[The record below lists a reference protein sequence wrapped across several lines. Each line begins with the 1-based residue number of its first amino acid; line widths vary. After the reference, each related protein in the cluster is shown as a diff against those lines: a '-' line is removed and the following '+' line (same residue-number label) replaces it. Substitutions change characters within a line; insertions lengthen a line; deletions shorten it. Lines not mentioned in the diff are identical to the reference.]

1 MKNKSYKL
9 FCSGDLLEAGPYESL
24 EPSEAR
30 SLIKTL
36 RLEPG
41 GTDNN
46 AEGRSLM
53 RLLLRGCEPDT
64 AAREKRRALEQQV
77 ATLSSTLDQQQQIT
91 RNLLEL
97 FIISVGGTPPKPS
110 E

>member
-9 FCSGDLLEAGPYESL
+9 FCSGDLLEPGPYGSL
-24 EPSEAR
+24 HPSEAR

-36 RLEPG
+36 GLEPG

-53 RLLLRGCEPDT
+53 RLLLRGCETDT
-64 AAREKRRALEQQV
+64 ESKERAIALEQQV
-77 ATLSSTLDQQQQIT
+77 SSLSSSLDQQQQIT

-97 FIISVGGTPPKPS
+97 FIISVGGTPPKAG